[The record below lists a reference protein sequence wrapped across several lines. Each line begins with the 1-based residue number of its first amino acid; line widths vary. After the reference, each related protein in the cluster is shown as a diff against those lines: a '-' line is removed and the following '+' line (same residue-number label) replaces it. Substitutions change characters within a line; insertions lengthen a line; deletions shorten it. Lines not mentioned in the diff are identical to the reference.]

1 MTNAAQPNP
10 KPTLMVSAGEASSDM
25 HAAHALLALQKTGL
39 EFDSLGMGAGQL
51 FAAGMDPLV
60 DCRELAVIGIVDVL
74 INYPRFVKRL
84 NVLKRALN
92 ERRPD
97 LLLIVDYPD
106 FNLKLAAEARKLGI
120 PVLFY
125 ISPQVWA
132 WRSKRVTKIGNL
144 VDHMAVLFPF
154 EVPFYENANI
164 PVTYVGHPLIDQI
177 NCDASVDD
185 ACAQLNLDASRP
197 VVALLPGSR
206 NGELSR
212 NLPCMLQTA
221 ERIARVKP
229 DCQFILPTAATLK
242 RQAVD
247 EALLNSSV
255 PVSVIEANTQLA
267 VRAANAVVTAS
278 GTATL
283 EVALLGT
290 PMAIVYIINKINYAI
305 MSRLIQ
311 IDNIGLVNIVSG
323 KLIVK
328 EFVQDAA
335 QPVAIAS
342 EILRLLDDNQYR
354 EEMLRELALVKQKM
368 GEGGA
373 SGNVA
378 LLITDML
385 NSKK

>member
-1 MTNAAQPNP
+1 MTITT

-25 HAAHALLALQKTGL
+25 HAAHALVALQHTGL
-39 EFDSLGMGAGQL
+39 EFDSFGMGAGQL
-51 FAAGMDPLV
+51 LAAGTELLV

-84 NVLKRALN
+84 NVLKRALH

-132 WRSKRVTKIGNL
+132 WRSKRVTKIGKL

-177 NCDASVDD
+177 DCQATVDD
-185 ACAQLNLDASRP
+185 ACSLLGLDADKP
-197 VVALLPGSR
+197 IVALLPGSR

-221 ERIARVKP
+221 ELIARAKP
-229 DCQFILPTAATLK
+229 DCQFILPTAPTLE
-242 RQAVD
+242 RHTVE
-247 EALLNSSV
+247 EALKNSSV

-267 VRAANAVVTAS
+267 VRAANAVITAS

-290 PMAIVYIINKINYAI
+290 PMAIVYIVNKINYAI

-323 KLIVK
+323 KTIVK

-335 QPVAIAS
+335 RADAIS
-342 EILRLLDDNQYR
+342 TEILRLLDDKQYR
-354 EEMLRELALVKQKM
+354 NEMLDELAIVKEKM

-373 SGNVA
+373 SDNVA
-378 LLITDML
+378 TLIAEML
-385 NSKK
+385 NSSR

>member
-1 MTNAAQPNP
+1 
-10 KPTLMVSAGEASSDM
+10 MVSAGEASSDM
-25 HAAHALLALQKTGL
+25 HAAHALAALQHTGL
-39 EFDSLGMGAGQL
+39 KFDSFGMGAGKL
-51 FAAGMDPLV
+51 SDTGMELLV

-84 NVLKRALN
+84 NVLKRALK

-106 FNLKLAAEARKLGI
+106 FNLKLAKDARKLGI

-132 WRSKRVTKIGNL
+132 WRSKRVTKIGKL

-177 NCDASVDD
+177 NCVASPVD
-185 ACAQLNLDASRP
+185 ACKQLNLDSSRP

-206 NGELSR
+206 SGELSR
-212 NLPCMLQTA
+212 NLPCMLQSA
-221 ERIARVKP
+221 ERIATAKP
-229 DCQFILPTAATLK
+229 NCQFVLPTAPTLE
-242 RQAVD
+242 RHTVD
-247 EALLNSSV
+247 EALLNSRV
-255 PVSVIEANTQLA
+255 PVTVVEANTQLA

-290 PMAIVYIINKINYAI
+290 PMAIVYIVNKINYAI

-311 IDNIGLVNIVSG
+311 IDKIGLVNIVSG
-323 KLIVK
+323 KSIVK

-335 QPVAIAS
+335 QPDAIAS
-342 EILRLLDDNQYR
+342 EVLRMLDDDQYR
-354 EEMLRELALVKQKM
+354 EEMLYELTLVKQKM

-373 SGNVA
+373 SSNVA
-378 LLITDML
+378 SLITQML
-385 NSKK
+385 R

>member
-1 MTNAAQPNP
+1 
-10 KPTLMVSAGEASSDM
+10 M
-25 HAAHALLALQKTGL
+25 HAAHALLALQQSGV
-39 EFDSLGMGAGQL
+39 EFNSFGMGAGHL
-51 FAAGMDPLV
+51 VDAGMELLV

-84 NVLKRALN
+84 NILKQAL
-92 ERRPD
+92 RDKRPD

-132 WRSKRVTKIGNL
+132 WRSSRVEKIGKL
-144 VDHMAVLFPF
+144 IDHMAVLFPF
-154 EVPFYENANI
+154 EAPFYEKANI

-177 NCDASVDD
+177 NCEASVSE
-185 ACAQLNLDASRP
+185 ACAQLNLDASKP

-206 NGELSR
+206 GGELRR
-212 NLPCMLQTA
+212 NLPCMLETA
-221 ERIARVKP
+221 ARIAQAKP
-229 DCQFILPTAATLK
+229 DCQFILPTAPTLERK
-242 RQAVD
+242 AVD
-247 EALLNSSV
+247 EALQISTV
-255 PVSVIEANTQLA
+255 PVNVIEANTQLA

-290 PMAIVYIINKINYAI
+290 PMAIVYIVNKINYAI

-311 IDNIGLVNIVSG
+311 IDHIGLVNIVSG
-323 KLIVK
+323 KSIVK

-335 QPVAIAS
+335 QADAIAA
-342 EILRLLDDNQYR
+342 EILQLLDDDQYR
-354 EEMLRELALVKQKM
+354 DTMLDELAIVKQKM
-368 GEGGA
+368 GDGGA
-373 SGNVA
+373 SKNVA
-378 LLITDML
+378 GLITTLL
-385 NSKK
+385 NIKQT